1 MKILECFRLNGKT
14 AFVTGGARGIGK
26 SITEGLAEAGA
37 RVAIV
42 DIDREE
48 AEHTAAELAG
58 QGYEACAFQCDVT
71 VQSQVSDMVES
82 VISRWGS
89 LEIAVNNAGRVIN
102 TPAEEMTQE
111 QWGAV
116 IDLNLTGVFFCAQ
129 AAGKAMI
136 DCGIKGSI
144 INTASMSARIV
155 NHPQPQVAYNASKAG
170 VIMVTKSM
178 AAEWAQYGVR
188 VNSISPG
195 YTGTELVMKLK
206 ELHDKWI
213 EATPMKRLAEPDEMK
228 GAVVYLASEASS
240 YVTGH
245 DLVVDGGF
253 TLW

>member
-1 MKILECFRLNGKT
+1 MGILERFRLNGKT
-14 AFVTGGARGIGK
+14 AFVTGGARGIGR
-26 SITEGLAEAGA
+26 SIAEGLAEAGA

-48 AEHTAAELAG
+48 AEHAAADLAV
-58 QGYEACAFQCDVT
+58 QGYETAAFQCDVT
-71 VQSQVSDMVES
+71 VKSQVAEMVES
-82 VISRWGS
+82 VIGR
-89 LEIAVNNAGRVIN
+89 RVIN
-102 TPAEEMTQE
+102 APAEEMTQE
-111 QWGAV
+111 QWSAV
-116 IDLNLTGVFFCAQ
+116 MDLNLTGVFFCAQ

-136 DCGIKGSI
+136 ARGTEGSI
-144 INTASMSARIV
+144 INTASMSAQIV

-178 AAEWAQYGVR
+178 AAEWARYRVR

-195 YTGTELVMKLK
+195 YTATELVIKLK

-213 EATPMKRLAEPDEMK
+213 EVTPMKRLAEPDEMK

-240 YVTGH
+240 FVTGH

>member
-1 MKILECFRLNGKT
+1 MGVIERFRLNGKT
-14 AFVTGGARGIGK
+14 AFVTGSARGIGK
-26 SITEGLAEAGA
+26 SIAEGLAEAGA

-42 DIDREE
+42 DIDQEG
-48 AEHTAAELAG
+48 AERTAADLAG
-58 QGYEACAFQCDVT
+58 QGYEAFAFQCDVT
-71 VQSQVSDMVES
+71 VQSQVEEMVNK
-82 VISRWGS
+82 VIDRWGS

-102 TPAEEMTQE
+102 APAEEMNRE
-111 QWGAV
+111 QWSAV

-136 DCGIKGSI
+136 TRGTEGSI
-144 INTASMSARIV
+144 INTASMSAQIV

-178 AAEWAQYGVR
+178 AAEWARYRVR

-195 YTGTELVMKLK
+195 YTATELVIKLK
-206 ELHDKWI
+206 ELHKKWI
-213 EATPMKRLAEPDEMK
+213 EVTPMKRLAEPDEMK

-240 YVTGH
+240 FVTGH

>member
-1 MKILECFRLNGKT
+1 MGILERFRLNGKT
-14 AFVTGGARGIGK
+14 AFVTGGARGIGR
-26 SITEGLAEAGA
+26 SIAEGLAEAGA

-48 AEHTAAELAG
+48 AEHAAADLAV
-58 QGYEACAFQCDVT
+58 QGYETAAFQCDVT
-71 VQSQVSDMVES
+71 VKSQVAEMVES
-82 VISRWGS
+82 VIGRWGS

-102 TPAEEMTQE
+102 APAEEMTQE
-111 QWGAV
+111 QWSAV
-116 IDLNLTGVFFCAQ
+116 MDLNLTGVFFCAQ

-136 DCGIKGSI
+136 ARGTEGSI
-144 INTASMSARIV
+144 INTASMSAQIV

-178 AAEWAQYGVR
+178 AAEWARYRVR

-195 YTGTELVMKLK
+195 YTATELVIKLK

-213 EATPMKRLAEPDEMK
+213 EVTPMKRLAEPDEMK

-240 YVTGH
+240 FVTGH